1 MDRTSLGFH
10 TWMKTHTPDDDKW
23 GPKPLSSGNCGSK
36 IYMDLNF
43 RRDLLPYLLKR
54 VKHNDHR
61 WISD

>member
-1 MDRTSLGFH
+1 
-10 TWMKTHTPDDDKW
+10 MKTRTPDDDKW

-54 VKHNDHR
+54 VKHNDHI
-61 WISD
+61 WVHP